1 MCSLVSKN
9 IRTALVPVLCL
20 LPVACDEGGE
30 SSVAQA
36 PAVYSGKSAHW
47 NQEQVPVSARCGAC
61 HVKEFE
67 DWARSDHAWALRD
80 IDPVLDTEPFHRQRL
95 QAHGSEL
102 TFSANRK
109 GSLLLADSATGKQ
122 FEACYVL
129 GRRPL
134 VQYLVKGADNGYQ
147 TPSAAW
153 DVTRHEWFDMFEGD
167 ARLSREG
174 LATRQ
179 EGDWGHWLGRGMNWN
194 SQCAW
199 CHTSHF
205 HKNYDAASNRYAS
218 TWREPGVSCIQCHK
232 PAATPAADG
241 CMVAPADR
249 KLKPQQVHDN
259 CATCHARREELDED
273 FVVGEAF
280 DNHFRLELPLIE
292 GIFWPNGMQ
301 RDEDYC
307 ETGLRLSKMG
317 AAGVTCLDC
326 HNHHTA
332 ELKLPQEDNSLCM
345 RCHASG
351 TPVNGTPSPIIN
363 PAEHSPCTPGS
374 TGTRCVECHMPESP
388 YMARDPRRDHSF
400 NSPDPVLSAELGLP
414 NACLRCHTDKNNDW
428 AAEQVLKTYPQQK
441 NAAYR
446 ARTRAVHH
454 AMQGAVN
461 TDALLQVLAAE
472 PVPAWRA
479 TILELLAQQPRTAA
493 SVQAARAAATD
504 ASPMVRAAA
513 ARVLGQEALPL
524 IHDPVKIVRRAAAWP
539 NIVTLVRYPQAQAVV
554 AEMEAIARQQSDQP
568 TGAMQL
574 AVLAAARRQ
583 FAEADT
589 QYRRA
594 IQLDPAGVVGYM
606 DYAVFLAQ
614 MGRPAD
620 ALAQMQACVRVA
632 PQNAEAWYRLGLVQ
646 AELGHYDES
655 LASFKR
661 ALELEPAHERAKNNL
676 LHLEN
681 YLKSVQ
687 GKQ

>member
-1 MCSLVSKN
+1 MN
-9 IRTALVPVLCL
+9 IRIVLLPVLAL

-30 SSVAQA
+30 VSLAQA
-36 PAVYSGKSAHW
+36 PRVYSGNSEHW
-47 NQEQVPVSARCGAC
+47 DQKQVPVSAQCGAC

-67 DWARSDHAWALRD
+67 DWARSDHAWALRE
-80 IDPVLDTEPFHRQRL
+80 INSALDSEPFHRQRL
-95 QAHGSEL
+95 KAHGSEL

-109 GSLLLADSATGKQ
+109 GSLLLTDAAAGQQ
-122 FEACYVL
+122 FEARYVL

-134 VQYLVKGADNGYQ
+134 VQYLVKGSDNGYQ

-167 ARLSREG
+167 ARLSSEG

-179 EGDWGHWLGRGMNWN
+179 AGDWGHWLGRGMNWN

-205 HKNYDAASNRYAS
+205 HKNYDAATNSYSS

-232 PAATPAADG
+232 LATKPTADG

-259 CATCHARREELDED
+259 CATCHARREELDEN
-273 FVVGEAF
+273 FVVGESF
-280 DNHFRLELPLIE
+280 DNHFRLELPLIN

-351 TPVNGTPSPIIN
+351 TPVNGTPSPVIN

-414 NACLRCHTDKNNDW
+414 NTCLRCHEDKNHDW
-428 AAEQVLKTYPQQK
+428 AAEHVLKTYPQQK

-454 AMQGAVN
+454 AMLGEVN
-461 TDALLQVLAAE
+461 TDALLAVLGNE
-472 PVPAWRA
+472 SVPAWRA
-479 TILELLAQQPRTAA
+479 TILGLLAQQPRTTA
-493 SVQAARAAATD
+493 SLQAALNAAQD
-504 ASPMVRAAA
+504 ASAMVRAAA
-513 ARVLGQEALPL
+513 AQVLGQESIPL
-524 IHDPVKIVRRAAAWP
+524 INDPVKIVRRAAAWP
-539 NIVTLVRYPQAQAVV
+539 NIATLVRYPQAQAVV
-554 AEMEAIARQQSDQP
+554 QEMESIARQQADQP

-574 AVLAAARRQ
+574 AVLASVRGQ
-583 FAEADT
+583 FAEAEK

-594 IQLDPAGVVGYM
+594 IQLDPAGPVGYM
-606 DYAVFLAQ
+606 DYALFLAQ
-614 MGRPAD
+614 MGRPQD
-620 ALAQMQACVRVA
+620 ALLQMEACSRVA
-632 PQNAEAWYRLGLVQ
+632 PQNAEVWYRLALVQ
-646 AELGHYDES
+646 AELGQYEPALD
-655 LASFKR
+655 SFKR
-661 ALELEPAHERAKNNL
+661 AVELEPTHERARDNL
-676 LHLEN
+676 QQLEL
-681 YLKSVQ
+681 YLQSLK
-687 GKQ
+687 K

>member
-1 MCSLVSKN
+1 
-9 IRTALVPVLCL
+9 
-20 LPVACDEGGE
+20 
-30 SSVAQA
+30 
-36 PAVYSGKSAHW
+36 
-47 NQEQVPVSARCGAC
+47 
-61 HVKEFE
+61 
-67 DWARSDHAWALRD
+67 
-80 IDPVLDTEPFHRQRL
+80 
-95 QAHGSEL
+95 
-102 TFSANRK
+102 
-109 GSLLLADSATGKQ
+109 
-122 FEACYVL
+122 
-129 GRRPL
+129 
-134 VQYLVKGADNGYQ
+134 
-147 TPSAAW
+147 
-153 DVTRHEWFDMFEGD
+153 
-167 ARLSREG
+167 
-174 LATRQ
+174 
-179 EGDWGHWLGRGMNWN
+179 
-194 SQCAW
+194 
-199 CHTSHF
+199 
-205 HKNYDAASNRYAS
+205 
-218 TWREPGVSCIQCHK
+218 
-232 PAATPAADG
+232 
-241 CMVAPADR
+241 MVAPADR

-273 FVVGEAF
+273 FVVGESF

-461 TDALLQVLAAE
+461 TDALLQVLATE

-646 AELGHYDES
+646 AELGYYEES